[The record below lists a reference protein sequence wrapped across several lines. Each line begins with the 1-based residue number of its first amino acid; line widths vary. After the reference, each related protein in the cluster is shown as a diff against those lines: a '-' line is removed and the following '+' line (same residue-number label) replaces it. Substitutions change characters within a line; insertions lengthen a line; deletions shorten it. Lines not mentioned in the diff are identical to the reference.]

1 MEEGEEKTREVLNE
15 EGERVIKVVR
25 KGIKRRDGTGC
36 SSHGTCGLAADV
48 AVEGEVFQRWRGKA
62 AGAADVLWSA
72 RDLRQGIE

>member
-1 MEEGEEKTREVLNE
+1 MEGGEEETRELVNE
-15 EGERVIKVVR
+15 EGETVIRVVR
-25 KGIKRRDGTGC
+25 KGIKRRDETGC